1 MGEEYVSSV
10 AICCLMISTI
20 GVITVCLADIFRDM
34 EELGIVETA
43 KVQEE
48 TPATKPALPTTYDE
62 LDSDD
67 LYVRWEPRKYFL

>member
-1 MGEEYVSSV
+1 
-10 AICCLMISTI
+10 MISTI

-34 EELGIVETA
+34 EELGIVEAA

-67 LYVRWEPRKYFL
+67 LYVR

>member
-1 MGEEYVSSV
+1 
-10 AICCLMISTI
+10 MISTI
-20 GVITVCLADIFRDM
+20 GVITVCFADM

-67 LYVRWEPRKYFL
+67 LYVR